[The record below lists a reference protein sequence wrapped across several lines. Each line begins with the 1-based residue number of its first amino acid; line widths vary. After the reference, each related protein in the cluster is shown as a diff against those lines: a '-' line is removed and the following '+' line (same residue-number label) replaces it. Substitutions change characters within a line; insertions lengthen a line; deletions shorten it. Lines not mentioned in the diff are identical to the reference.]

1 MNSNLIAQSEPIN
14 ISKEN
19 KIEVVSTLIAYP
31 LVLNELDLTNKLLIN
46 CNEINAIYKEQIKNY
61 EANENLYKQQIKVL
75 QKQTKLFNV
84 QLKKEKLNK
93 FKIAGV
99 GVLALATAILIK

>member
-31 LVLNELDLTNKLLIN
+31 LVLNELDLTNKLLTN
-46 CNEINAIYKEQIKNY
+46 CKEINEIFSEQINVYKKN
-61 EANENLYKQQIKVL
+61 EILYKSQIKVL
-75 QKQTKLFNV
+75 EKQTKLFDI